1 MKKNIIDVSD
11 LNVFFERPSGSCRHI
26 LKNISLG
33 IKRGRITCL
42 VGETGSGKTIFM
54 KCILGLIQGFPGI
67 VSGNISYNDMNLLQN
82 IESYWRIDNGNIV
95 ESKNNS
101 NRQFNRMLSKRLM
114 KIKGKQIVMIF
125 QNASEHLHPLM
136 SLGKQF
142 KKVIQKNSPRI
153 HKKELR
159 QSIYKLFDRTKISYL
174 LHGSSPD
181 HIYSRPLSGGEC
193 QRAMIAMNLAAENTL
208 KLILMDELTT
218 DLDASTRDG
227 IIQTIIK
234 LKMAYQ
240 DLTILFS
247 SHDLDVVKKMAD
259 DIVVMKDGKIRQYM
273 SLNTEIP
280 YGEQRLEV
288 WNALFNHPDTILHP
302 YTFQL
307 KEALNRLEKGK
318 LNQLNPLNPPND
330 LHLYCPFEHRLSCDT
345 SDHISCLQSDDH
357 MSKPLT
363 YTDKA
368 GLTHHLSNDIWC
380 HKGMSASTSQT
391 IHPVEIAEYSNI
403 RAIIQPDSSKIP
415 FLSIQNINKTYI
427 TGHQNERKVLCN
439 INLNIYPNED
449 IAIIGDSG
457 SGKSTLANI
466 IVGLIPADSGTIQF
480 SWENTRYS
488 LHDLIKKKYRELFRR
503 RVQLVFQDC
512 YEALNKK
519 MTVGEILER
528 TTQLS
533 GRKPSQID
541 DFLTQLNLVP
551 GEIKYK
557 YPSILSGGEIRRIF
571 IARAFLALSPD
582 HSIPKLMI
590 LDEVTRGLDMYV
602 QEIILNFLLLR
613 KKIDHITYMYIS
625 HDLKMIKM
633 MSSVLVITFGG
644 RIWEIVA
651 TKDLETASSMIHPY
665 TRHLFNPD
673 PDIILNPHIGQLC
686 PFIPLCEMDEKC
698 KDVPDFKLKLTPNM
712 IHGVACHSH
721 LTGKPE

>member
-1 MKKNIIDVSD
+1 MNKNIIDVSD
-11 LNVFFERPSGSCRHI
+11 LNVFFERPSGSCRQI

-67 VSGNISYNDMNLLQN
+67 VSGNISYNDRNLLQN
-82 IESYWRIDNGNIV
+82 IESYWRIDDGNII
-95 ESKNNS
+95 ESKSSS
-101 NRQFNRMLSKRLM
+101 NKQFNRMLSRRLK
-114 KIKGKQIVMIF
+114 KIKGNQIVMIF

-142 KKVIQKNSPRI
+142 KKVIQKNSSRI
-153 HKKELR
+153 CKKELT
-159 QSIYKLFDRTKISYL
+159 QNIYKLFDRTKISYL
-174 LHGSSPD
+174 LHRSSPYQ
-181 HIYSRPLSGGEC
+181 IYSRPLSGGEC

-234 LKMAYQ
+234 LKMSYQ

-259 DIVVMKDGKIRQYM
+259 DIVVLKDGKIRQHM
-273 SLNTEIP
+273 SLNTDTP
-280 YGEQRLEV
+280 YGEKRLEV
-288 WNALFNHPDTILHP
+288 WNALLRHQNTILHP
-302 YTFQL
+302 YTYQL

-318 LNQLNPLNPPND
+318 LNQLNTQNEN
-330 LHLYCPFEHRLSCDT
+330 HLICPFEHSLSCNKTD
-345 SDHISCLQSDDH
+345 SISCFHSDEH
-357 MSKPLT
+357 MSKPYT
-363 YTDKA
+363 YTDKK
-368 GLTHHLSNDIWC
+368 GFTHHLSNDIWC
-380 HKGMSASTSQT
+380 HMGMVASSSKSIQ
-391 IHPVEIAEYSNI
+391 PVDIEETANI
-403 RAIIQPDSSKIP
+403 RAIIQPDSAKMP

-427 TGHQNERKVLCN
+427 TGYQNERKVLCN
-439 INLNIYPNED
+439 INLNVYPNED

-466 IVGLIPADSGTIQF
+466 IVGLIPADSGNIQF
-480 SWENTRYS
+480 TWEKKCYS
-488 LHDLIKKKYRELFRR
+488 LHDLIKKKYRDLFRR

-519 MTVGEILER
+519 MTVGEILKR

-533 GRKPSQID
+533 GRDPSQID
-541 DFLTQLNLVP
+541 EFLTQLNLVP
-551 GEIKYK
+551 EEIKYK

-602 QEIILNFLLLR
+602 QEIILNFLLSR
-613 KKIDHITYMYIS
+613 KKSDRITFIYIS

-651 TKDLETASSMIHPY
+651 TKDLETANSMIHPY
-665 TRHLFNPD
+665 TRHLFMPD
-673 PDIILNPHIGQLC
+673 PDIILDPYIGQDC
-686 PFIPLCEMDEKC
+686 PFIPLCKMDDKC
-698 KDVPDFKLKLTPNM
+698 KDVPDFQLKSNAY
-712 IHGVACHSH
+712 IVHGVACHSH